1 MYIASIGAAT
11 AALAAAVAACAC
23 AAVCVTCGDGG
34 MDGARARV
42 CVERLGAGAAGEE
55 WPMAVCRDLDV

>member
-11 AALAAAVAACAC
+11 AALAAGAC

-55 WPMAVCRDLDV
+55 WPMAMSRDLDV